1 MTTTSVTTTSA
12 STTSST
18 ITSAP
23 STSSGSDG
31 AKRSHHAK
39 VVCPV
44 CNKVEGNLRRHLQSH
59 ARKGLIAPD
68 AVETILSVSRKR
80 GKRRGHS
87 RKTNET
93 VRKGIPMKWCPD
105 PDCEYVTQHL
115 RSHLTHKHRVKPGT
129 FLDNYLRVA
138 ERYRGQQ
145 EVDEVSSYIRRHGS
159 SQARID
165 TSSTTTSS
173 TTDAPAL
180 SASESPDRASTSSRA
195 GARDREPREKDLP
208 TDHCTSDSNADD
220 YIPSSAEADKDS
232 GESSG
237 ESSNPESVQSYF
249 SAATPSN
256 DRHWWLLEFFK

>member
-44 CNKVEGNLRRHLQSH
+44 CNKVEGNLRRHLQSQ
-59 ARKGLIAPD
+59 ARKGLITPD
-68 AVETILSVSRKR
+68 AVETILSVARKR
-80 GKRRGHS
+80 GKRTGHS

-93 VRKGIPMKWCPD
+93 VRKGIPLKWCPY

-129 FLDNYLRVA
+129 LLDNYLRVA

-145 EVDEVSSYIRRHGS
+145 EVDKVSSYIRRHGR
-159 SQARID
+159 SQARIN
-165 TSSTTTSS
+165 TSA
-173 TTDAPAL
+173 TDAPAL
-180 SASESPDRASTSSRA
+180 SASESLDRASTSSKA
-195 GARDREPREKDLP
+195 GAPDREG
-208 TDHCTSDSNADD
+208 
-220 YIPSSAEADKDS
+220 SSH
-232 GESSG
+232 GSSC
-237 ESSNPESVQSYF
+237 
-249 SAATPSN
+249 
-256 DRHWWLLEFFK
+256 R